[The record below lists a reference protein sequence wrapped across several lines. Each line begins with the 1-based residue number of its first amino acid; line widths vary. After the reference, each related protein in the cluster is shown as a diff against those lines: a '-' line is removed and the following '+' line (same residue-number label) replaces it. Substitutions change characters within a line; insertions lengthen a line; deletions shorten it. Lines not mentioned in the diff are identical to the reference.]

1 MLVHG
6 ELRQR
11 AVGEG
16 RGDNLWLH
24 VAELQLGAIDEQQH
38 SAAEGIQTSL
48 ITSTLLCWYI
58 TQCGVRRHCVLGM
71 CGSAWVSCVGCHVLS
86 LAQVVVSQLWQKP
99 LLFHNLASATAATVT
114 AATTTCCCCC

>member
-48 ITSTLLCWYI
+48 ITSTLLVLVHNTLLCEEALCTGHVWVGVCVVCWLPR
-58 TQCGVRRHCVLGM
+58 TAAGAGGGVAAV
-71 CGSAWVSCVGCHVLS
+71 AE
-86 LAQVVVSQLWQKP
+86 AIVVSQP
-99 LLFHNLASATAATVT
+99 
-114 AATTTCCCCC
+114 C